1 MHKLAQVISWLF
13 LPLIMPVL
21 ALVVVM
27 FTPAVIDFHSNHSLF
42 DLPTRTKIFFLI
54 NFLLYSLLLPAIAIL
69 LLRYTKRIDSVELDN
84 KNQRFAPLILT
95 SLSSFLLMYLLI
107 GIRDTFHISA
117 HLFGMTAA
125 GFFVTLFFGLIN
137 LKTKISLHAGGVGML
152 VGFIVAYSFNHAFI
166 VIWPIILS
174 VLIAGMVISSRLIL
188 NKHTPKQVYLGF
200 LLGSLITFASDLFF
214 IYLNL

>member
-1 MHKLAQVISWLF
+1 
-13 LPLIMPVL
+13 MPIL

-27 FTPAVIDFHSNHSLF
+27 FTPAVMDFQTNHSLY
-42 DLPTRTKIFFLI
+42 DLPTRTKIYFLI

-107 GIRDTFHISA
+107 DIRDTVPISA

-152 VGFIVAYSFNHAFI
+152 VGFIVAYSLNHAFI
-166 VIWPIILS
+166 VIWPVVLS
-174 VLIAGMVISSRLIL
+174 ILIAGLVISSRLIL

-200 LLGSLITFASDLFF
+200 LLGSLITFTSDLFF